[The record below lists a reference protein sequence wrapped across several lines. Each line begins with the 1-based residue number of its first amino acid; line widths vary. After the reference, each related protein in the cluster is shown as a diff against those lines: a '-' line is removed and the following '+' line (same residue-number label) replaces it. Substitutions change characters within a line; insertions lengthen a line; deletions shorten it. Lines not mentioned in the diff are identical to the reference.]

1 MAKTSDIRRQQLLQ
15 QLQQSRS
22 LIHLTTDTW
31 HSPNNKELQA
41 VTGHWIHEDG
51 RLLKALLALQVMD
64 KGHGG
69 VEVAASISDTLAYYG
84 IKDRLG
90 YITSDNTVLTT
101 SFATRW
107 RRS

>member
-1 MAKTSDIRRQQLLQ
+1 
-15 QLQQSRS
+15 
-22 LIHLTTDTW
+22 
-31 HSPNNKELQA
+31 
-41 VTGHWIHEDG
+41 
-51 RLLKALLALQVMD
+51 MD